1 MSIML
6 LCIKAVDDGAGMIAG
21 EGLAILAGEF
31 DIYHR
36 RTRTRG
42 RPTSSPGVV
51 SWVSVGVSARRP
63 TRIVYC
69 ARRVILKVQNSF
81 YS

>member
-31 DIYHR
+31 DIYQR

-42 RPTSSPGVV
+42 HPTSSPGERGCITFRR
-51 SWVSVGVSARRP
+51 WQLSARRRP
-63 TRIVYC
+63 TRVVYC
-69 ARRVILKVQNSF
+69 ARRVFS
-81 YS
+81 